1 MTDPNRRTVEPL
13 ERQNN
18 RSLESKGRNAVA
30 KKIET
35 LKVLNIE
42 YVAPDSIYPNA
53 YNPNRQT
60 ERDFELLLSSMT
72 EDGFT
77 QPILV
82 DKRTKE
88 IIDGEHRWRAAQRL
102 GLKEIPVVFTDMT
115 PEQMRISTLR
125 HNRARGSEDI
135 ELTIEILKDLRELG
149 ALEHAVDS
157 LGMSDKEINAL
168 IEDLPAPEKQASE
181 EFAKAWVVDVPDVD
195 EHFDDKKNQLVATSQ
210 SLHIA
215 QKRLQLKLEQVPAD
229 DEEKRQVILKEE
241 TSWHSVIIQIP
252 FNKKELVDNL
262 LSVDPAHS
270 LLQLCRYHMVKIGKP
285 MQEDDYWTT
294 QFKDKK

>member
-1 MTDPNRRTVEPL
+1 MTDPNRTTVEELQRQDARVL
-13 ERQNN
+13 EK
-18 RSLESKGRNAVA
+18 KGRKNVE
-30 KKIET
+30 KKIQT
-35 LKVLNIE
+35 LSKLKVE
-42 YVAPDSIYPNA
+42 YVSPDTVFPNA

-82 DKRTKE
+82 LRNTKE

-102 GLKEIPVVFTDMT
+102 GLREIPVVFTDMT

-135 ELTIEILKDLRELG
+135 ELTIEILKDLRKLG

-168 IEDLPAPEKQASE
+168 IEDLPAPEKQASVD
-181 EFAKAWVVDVPDVD
+181 FASAWVVDVPNIS
-195 EHFDDKKNQLVATSQ
+195 EKENLKNNEVVSASQ

-215 QKRLQLKLEQVPAD
+215 EERLQRKLAQVPSD
-229 DEEKRQVILKEE
+229 DEEKRQVILREE
-241 TSWHSVIIQIP
+241 TTWHSVILQIP
-252 FNKKELVDNL
+252 ISERQLIEDTLDSN
-262 LSVDPAHS
+262 PAHK
-270 LLQLCRYHMVKIGKP
+270 LLQLCRYHMIAIGKP
-285 MQEDDYWTT
+285 MKHDDYLE
-294 QFKDKK
+294 K